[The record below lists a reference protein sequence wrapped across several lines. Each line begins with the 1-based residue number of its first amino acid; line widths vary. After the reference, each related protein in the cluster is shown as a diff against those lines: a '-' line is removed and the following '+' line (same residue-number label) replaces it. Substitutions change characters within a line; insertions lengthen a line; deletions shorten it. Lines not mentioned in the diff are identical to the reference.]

1 VQITIYNVEDSVL
14 ENKIINAID
23 FVSNIYIEDSSNMQ
37 IEVDFRD
44 DLPFDGHAVV
54 DPCDEDDESPTN
66 FEMDFNLN
74 LLKTVELGGDQFWIT
89 LIHEMIHIKQFA
101 LNELRNYPNSVEHMG
116 KFYKLKDGR
125 IEMDKY
131 MSYPW
136 EVEAYENEK
145 LLFEKWKL
153 TLDIPAA
160 T

>member
-1 VQITIYNVEDSVL
+1 VQITIYNIEDSVL
-14 ENKIINAID
+14 ENKIISAID
-23 FVSNIYIEDSSNMQ
+23 FVSNIYINDSSDMS

-44 DLPFDGHAVV
+44 DLPFDGHATV
-54 DPCDEDDESPTN
+54 DPCDEDDVDPKN

-74 LLKTVELGGDQFWIT
+74 LLKSVELGGDQFWIT

-101 LNELRNYPNSVEHMG
+101 LNELRNYPNSVKHMG

-125 IEMDKY
+125 IDMDKY

-145 LLFEKWKL
+145 ILFEEW
-153 TLDIPAA
+153 TNR
-160 T
+160 